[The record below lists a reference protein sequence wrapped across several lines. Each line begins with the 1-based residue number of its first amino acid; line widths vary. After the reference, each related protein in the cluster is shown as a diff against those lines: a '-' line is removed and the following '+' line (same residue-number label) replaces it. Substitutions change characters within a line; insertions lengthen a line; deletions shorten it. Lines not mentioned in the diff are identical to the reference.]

1 MLMEGALAVL
11 VILAVAAGIGM
22 GYTSSTGQHLTG
34 VAAWTAH
41 YASWTAA
48 AGLGTKVST
57 FVDGAANMIMALGIP
72 KQFTLAIMAVFV
84 ASFAGTTLDTATRI
98 QRYVLSEVF
107 STLKLNFLTGKYTAT
122 ALAVGSAMVLAF
134 ATGASGKGA
143 LKLWPLFGAVNQTL
157 AALALIVISVY
168 LKSRG
173 GYKWLVSGIPA
184 GFMAVMTLWASFVN
198 QRLFAQ
204 SHNLVLQAVNVLIIL
219 ITCWIVVEGLVRFLK
234 TSGKVPEK
242 RSSAAFRRS
251 LEPEEG

>member
-1 MLMEGALAVL
+1 
-11 VILAVAAGIGM
+11 VAAGIGM

-57 FVDGAANMIMALGIP
+57 FVDGAANMIMAVGIP

-219 ITCWIVVEGLVRFLK
+219 ITCWVVVEGLVRFLK